1 MLKKL
6 ILILSFLFVS
16 ACSTIAP
23 VPTSTNT
30 ALPTETI
37 TPTSTSTPTPTE
49 TALPVTETPDA
60 LVSLVP
66 IGTPDTQWNDIP
78 IMPGALAGE
87 GEASGY
93 RFTIK
98 AARDEIQAYYESEL
112 EKLGWQKFAS
122 GESPGGSFLMFFAGP
137 QGSLSISILPHG
149 DDFIVMLV
157 R

>member
-1 MLKKL
+1 MLRRLLL
-6 ILILSFLFVS
+6 ILGFLFVS
-16 ACSTIAP
+16 ACSAIAP
-23 VPTSTNT
+23 APTATNT

-37 TPTSTSTPTPTE
+37 TPTSTSTSTPTE
-49 TALPVTETPDA
+49 TAVPATETPDVLA
-60 LVSLVP
+60 SLVP
-66 IGTPDTQWNDIP
+66 HGTPDALWNELP

-98 AARDEIQAYYESEL
+98 AERDDIEAYYVSEL

-122 GESPGGSFLMFFAGP
+122 GESPGGSYLIFFAGP
-137 QGSLSISILPHG
+137 QGSLSVSILPHG

-157 R
+157 K

>member
-1 MLKKL
+1 MCLLHQK
-6 ILILSFLFVS
+6 
-16 ACSTIAP
+16 
-23 VPTSTNT
+23 
-30 ALPTETI
+30 
-37 TPTSTSTPTPTE
+37 
-49 TALPVTETPDA
+49 

-66 IGTPDTQWNDIP
+66 SGTPDTQWNEIP

-87 GEASGY
+87 GDASGY

-98 AARDEIQAYYESEL
+98 AERDAIETYYKSEL
-112 EKLGWQKFAS
+112 EKLDWQVFAS

-137 QGSLSISILPHG
+137 KGSLSVSILPHG